1 MNIIFDAYT
10 SFVSYFFCSY
20 SHLMFIAMRMIVF
33 FFLSN
38 IDDGLQISAILAI
51 LRSLDVIA
59 TICIYFVPKVIAA
72 KYETG
77 GVPSRGLN
85 QASSLQSS
93 DQNMTWRQL
102 QRANENTAGFRSG
115 ASINESTD
123 YHNYIL
129 RRQES
134 AGTTVEKSIQT
145 DLGEIMAESASITF
159 IISGAGVEESVLTGI
174 DIQDCDKQDAGR
186 PPIIKRKPTVT
197 FREVKSENVTEEKD
211 TKKENKTDSIE
222 SGNVNEHKILS
233 ESDIL
238 DLSDRSDQWIP
249 IEQA

>member
-1 MNIIFDAYT
+1 
-10 SFVSYFFCSY
+10 
-20 SHLMFIAMRMIVF
+20 MFIAMRMIVF

-85 QASSLQSS
+85 QASSLQSG

-134 AGTTVEKSIQT
+134 AGATVEKSIQT

-159 IISGAGVEESVLTGI
+159 IISGAGVEESVLTGM
-174 DIQDCDKQDAGR
+174 DIQDCDKQDAGM
-186 PPIIKRKPTVT
+186 PPIIERKPTVT
-197 FREVKSENVTEEKD
+197 FREVTQSENEIDNGNEIDMKSENVTEEND
-211 TKKENKTDSIE
+211 TKKENKIGIE